1 MCVRFTVL
9 GLIITQFVFRV
20 YHYYIKS
27 VLEMP
32 GWWAKVFRWFEGFDV
47 SLIEM
52 TRTDKHA
59 RSVRYG
65 LLKDYRAES
74 HDADSDT
81 YTRGDGHGVGGTK
94 LVHPGANVDVGTAA
108 MQADHNA
115 GHLNRAQIVA
125 PLAGVAVAVFSEGP
139 EKAKR
144 DQRDEKEAEHARRNK
159 AAIDSGVG
167 LKASGG
173 MDSRDNA
180 SAPRAA
186 GRGIG
191 LGLQSPESPV
201 VAFSSSELTSPA
213 HDYHAMQDTP
223 HAAPVVVAGEIAQQE
238 QDRKKEDKK

>member
-1 MCVRFTVL
+1 ML

-47 SLIEM
+47 SLLEM

-74 HDADSDT
+74 HDSET
-81 YTRGDGHGVGGTK
+81 YGRGDGRGLDGTK

-108 MQADHNA
+108 VQADHNA

-139 EKAKR
+139 DKAKR

-159 AAIDSGVG
+159 EAIN
-167 LKASGG
+167 SGG
-173 MDSRDNA
+173 ALKNNGGMGSRDNA

-201 VAFSSSELTSPA
+201 VACSSSELTSPA

-238 QDRKKEDKK
+238 QERKKEDKR